1 MISEKVMKAVL
12 MDPAR
17 EGGCDLRIV
26 SGYASPAMLESHL
39 RMFQEEGLSV
49 NIHLTIGMLQG
60 KLDAQNKCSYLEVMS
75 AEWGGSKAASVSV
88 ISQGPPVHSK
98 VYVWSGVNGFR
109 KAFAGSANYSVS
121 AMLEEKTMEVCAV
134 VNWQR
139 ASDYV
144 RSCELNSR
152 SINLV
157 TATAS
162 RQPAEPAFMLS
173 DAAPEESTI
182 IRTDFIEI
190 PLLIPGGDLM
200 QTPAKSGIN
209 WGQREGREPNQAYLS
224 LSTQIRDFFPA
235 PPVRFMVYTRSHGGF
250 VGVRAQAE
258 GKALQSSTNNSILGL
273 ILRQALGVREGAY
286 VTAEDV
292 RRAGMETVRCYRM
305 VSGDFFLDI

>member
-1 MISEKVMKAVL
+1 MISQEIMKAVL

-17 EGGCDLRIV
+17 EGGNELRIV

-39 RMFQEEGLSV
+39 RMFQGEGLSV

-60 KLDAQNKCSYLEVMS
+60 KLDEQNKASYLQVMS

-88 ISQGPPVHSK
+88 ISQGPSVHSK
-98 VYVWSGVNGFR
+98 VYVWAGLSGFK

-121 AMLEEKTMEVCAV
+121 AMLEEKTMEVCAE
-134 VNWQR
+134 VNWQS

-144 RSCELNSR
+144 RSCERNSQ

-162 RQPAEPAFMLS
+162 SRLAEPAFMLS

-182 IRTDFIEI
+182 IRSEFIEI
-190 PLLIPGGDLM
+190 PLLVREGDIM

-224 LSTQIRDFFPA
+224 LSPKIRNFFPA
-235 PPVRFMVYTRSHGGF
+235 PSVRFMVYTRRHGGF
-250 VGVRAQAE
+250 VAVRAQAE

-273 ILRQALGVREGAY
+273 ILRQALGVKEGAY
-286 VTAEDV
+286 VTTSDV
-292 RRAGMETVRCYRM
+292 RRAGMESLRCYRL
-305 VSGDFFLDI
+305 VSGDFYLDI

>member
-1 MISEKVMKAVL
+1 MISEKIMNSVL
-12 MDPAR
+12 MEPAR
-17 EGGCDLRIV
+17 EGGGELRIV

-39 RMFQEEGLSV
+39 RMFQEEALSV

-60 KLDAQNKCSYLEVMS
+60 KLDEQNKASYLDVIS
-75 AEWGGSKAASVSV
+75 TEWGGSRAVAVSV

-98 VYVWSGVNGFR
+98 VYVWSGLNGYK

-121 AMLEEKTMEVCAV
+121 AMLEEKTMEVCAE
-134 VNWQR
+134 VNWQS

-157 TATAS
+157 PATAS
-162 RQPAEPAFMLS
+162 RRQAEPAFMLS

-182 IRTDFIEI
+182 LRSEFIEI
-190 PLLIPGGDLM
+190 PLLVPEGDIM

-224 LSTQIRDFFPA
+224 LSPQIRDFFPA
-235 PPVRFMVYTRSHGGF
+235 PSVRFMVYTRSHGGF

-258 GKALQSSTNNSILGL
+258 GKGLQSSTNNSILGI
-273 ILRQALGVREGAY
+273 ILRQALGVKEGAY
-286 VTAEDV
+286 VTTEDV
-292 RRAGMETVRCYRM
+292 TRAGMQTLRCYRL